1 MLHLRTPAT
10 DSRSL
15 TQPKSTAVHI
25 WLVQVQE
32 PPTWLEEP
40 QDVRGVEGGAILMG
54 CRAEGSP
61 IPYYTW
67 LDSNGN
73 DVTRKSG
80 IKSGLN
86 IIANFRS
93 ISQRRRWNKT

>member
-1 MLHLRTPAT
+1 MPSGSGLIDKLYMGRNIQELSVGDTLTLHH
-10 DSRSL
+10 
-15 TQPKSTAVHI
+15 V

-61 IPYYTW
+61 MPYYTW
-67 LDSNGN
+67 LDANGN

-80 IKSGLN
+80 IKSVL
-86 IIANFRS
+86 
-93 ISQRRRWNKT
+93 TL

>member
-1 MLHLRTPAT
+1 MTPST
-10 DSRSL
+10 DLRSL
-15 TQPKSTAVHI
+15 MQPNRLTAVR
-25 WLVQVQE
+25 LVQVQE

-61 IPYYTW
+61 MPYYTW
-67 LDSNGN
+67 LDSSGN

-80 IKSGLN
+80 I
-86 IIANFRS
+86 
-93 ISQRRRWNKT
+93 

>member
-1 MLHLRTPAT
+1 M
-10 DSRSL
+10 
-15 TQPKSTAVHI
+15 
-25 WLVQVQE
+25 VQVQE

-67 LDSNGN
+67 LDANGN

-80 IKSGLN
+80 I
-86 IIANFRS
+86 
-93 ISQRRRWNKT
+93 